1 MHFRNAEVML
11 SEHTVKC
18 QESRIACLA
27 MNWQRKANDALVRLT
42 GFQLNRV
49 GKVGST
55 AAGRSPAP
63 KAPAAE
69 EEFRPP
75 ADPAADRLLVAPIF
89 ILSPVRSGSTLLR
102 ALLNAHSMLHA
113 PHELH
118 VRRLRVEFG
127 TSLAERAMGALGHN
141 RADLEHLLWDRVL
154 HRELVRSGKAFVVD
168 KTPANAFAHRRIA
181 ACWPDARFVF
191 LLRHPASVARSWYE
205 AGGGTR
211 TPEEAALDAL
221 RYMKAVQRA
230 RGALSGCTVRYEDL
244 TADPEAQ
251 ARRLCDFLG
260 IGWEPEMLAYG
271 EQAVLEKGL
280 GDWKDK
286 IRSGTVQPGRDL
298 PAPEEVPEPLRPM
311 CRSWGYLPGER
322 EPS

>member
-1 MHFRNAEVML
+1 M
-11 SEHTVKC
+11 S
-18 QESRIACLA
+18 
-27 MNWQRKANDALVRLT
+27 WQRKANDALVRLT
-42 GFQLNRV
+42 GFQVNRV
-49 GKVGST
+49 GKTGSR
-55 AAGRSPAP
+55 AGRSPGARS
-63 KAPAAE
+63 PAAE
-69 EEFRPP
+69 EPFRPP
-75 ADPAADRLLVAPIF
+75 ADPATDRLLVAPVF
-89 ILSPVRSGSTLLR
+89 VLSPVRSGSTLLR

-127 TSLAERAMGALGHN
+127 TALAEKAMGALGHD
-141 RADLEHLLWDRVL
+141 RSDLEHLLWDRVL
-154 HRELVRSGKAFVVD
+154 HRELVRSGKTFFVD

-191 LLRHPASVARSWYE
+191 LLRHPASIARSWYE
-205 AGGGTR
+205 AGTAGTGGTGGR
-211 TPEEAALDAL
+211 TPQEAALDAL

-230 RGALSGCTVRYEDL
+230 RRELEGCTVRYEDL
-244 TADPEAQ
+244 TADPETQ

-260 IGWEPEMLAYG
+260 VPWEPRMLAYG
-271 EQAVLEKGL
+271 EQTVLEKGL

-311 CRSWGYLPGER
+311 CRSWGYLPGEGA
-322 EPS
+322 S

>member
-1 MHFRNAEVML
+1 MD
-11 SEHTVKC
+11 
-18 QESRIACLA
+18 
-27 MNWQRKANDALVRLT
+27 WQRKANDALVRLT
-42 GFQLNRV
+42 GFQINRV
-49 GKVGST
+49 GKVG
-55 AAGRSPAP
+55 
-63 KAPAAE
+63 PAATVKPPAVAE
-69 EEFRPP
+69 ESFRPP
-75 ADPAADRLLVAPIF
+75 ADPKVDRLLVAPIF

-127 TSLAERAMGALGHN
+127 TSLAEKAMEALGHE

-154 HRELVRSGKAFVVD
+154 HRELVKSGKTFVVD

-191 LLRHPASVARSWYE
+191 LLRHPASVASSWYE
-205 AGGGTR
+205 AGAGKR

-244 TADPEAQ
+244 TADPAAE

-260 IGWEPEMLAYG
+260 IPWEPEMLAYG

-286 IRSGTVQPGRDL
+286 IRSGSVQPARDL
-298 PAPEEVPEPLRPM
+298 PRAEEIPESLRPM
-311 CRSWGYLPGER
+311 CESWGYLPR
-322 EPS
+322 AAEPT